1 MVSTMMSIQP
11 AETIIVGKWTLE
23 NGKLVADTVAQ
34 RIDHLIKNELTEL
47 GISSDGWSVLYLDKR
62 DSRYWELNYPNSSAH
77 GGGAPCLTV
86 LSRDEAVEKFKIL
99 G

>member
-11 AETIIVGKWTLE
+11 TETIIVGKWILE

-34 RIDHLIKNELTEL
+34 RIDHLIKNELTGL
-47 GISSDGWSVLYLDKR
+47 GSSSDGWSALYLDKR
-62 DSRYWELNYPNSSAH
+62 DSRYWELNYPNSSEH

-86 LSRDEAVEKFKIL
+86 LSRHEAVEKFKVL